1 MSAETVVQLFNDPR
15 TQGALP
21 EPDAIG
27 QEGVPGEGPFMTMYL
42 KLDGDQVREARFE
55 TYGCP
60 YAVACGAWVTRWV
73 VGRTAEKARLLE
85 ASDLSAILGGLPLG
99 KEHCAGL
106 AVGALRRA
114 LMG

>member
-1 MSAETVVQLFNDPR
+1 VSADTVVQLFNNPQ

-21 EPDAIG
+21 DADAVG
-27 QEGVPGEGPFMTMYL
+27 QEGVPGEGPFMTVYL
-42 KLDGDQVREARFE
+42 KLDRGSVREARFE
-55 TYGCP
+55 TYACP

-73 VGRTAEKARLLE
+73 VGRTTEQALLLE

-99 KEHCAGL
+99 KEHCASL
-106 AVGALRRA
+106 AVGALRVA